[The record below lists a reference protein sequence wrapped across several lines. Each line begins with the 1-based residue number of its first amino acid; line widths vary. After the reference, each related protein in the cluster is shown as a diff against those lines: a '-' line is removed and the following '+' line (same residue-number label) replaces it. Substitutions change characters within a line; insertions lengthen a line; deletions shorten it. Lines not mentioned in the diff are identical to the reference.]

1 MNLPNMIE
9 AKKRDKNAN
18 IENYVYEEIRI
29 DDSLKGKK
37 YYVRTYGCQMNE
49 HDGERIKLCSDLP
62 SLWLFL
68 QQRQETYTSTQ
79 QAPGF
84 MLPFTQTF
92 LGGR

>member
-1 MNLPNMIE
+1 MAGTLRGWK
-9 AKKRDKNAN
+9 KKRTQTD
-18 IENYVYEEIRI
+18 ILSGTSR
-29 DDSLKGKK
+29 KK
-37 YYVRTYGCQMNE
+37 KKKKKTQPGQHADFSRVP